1 MHFEYANVLIFIGLG
16 IGLCGLMMGLGAL
29 LRPANPEAAKLT
41 TYECG
46 EVVTGNAWINFN
58 IRFYVVALI
67 FVIFD
72 VEVAF
77 IYPVT
82 AVFRQ
87 WVVNGKGLFAL
98 VEIMLFVAIL
108 VVGLVYVWRKGD
120 LQWVRTVVEPEPAA
134 LRRGL
139 ADSDSEA
146 GALALGGSAPAHG
159 KEIYVAR

>member
-16 IGLCGLMMGLGAL
+16 IGLCALMMGLGAL
-29 LRPANPEAAKLT
+29 LRPANPERTKLT

-46 EVVTGNAWINFN
+46 EVVSGHAWINFN
-58 IRFYVVALI
+58 IRFYVVALV

-82 AVFRQ
+82 AVFRD
-87 WVVNGKGLFAL
+87 WVGRGQGVFAL
-98 VEIMLFVAIL
+98 VEILVFIAVL

-120 LQWVRTVVEPEPAA
+120 LQWVRTVVEPPRTPV
-134 LRRGL
+134 RRPMAHAEGSQVL
-139 ADSDSEA
+139 AGVSAQARSKEA
-146 GALALGGSAPAHG
+146 
-159 KEIYVAR
+159 YVAR